1 MIDRVGTMRGADSE
15 ISDVDVVFSAL
26 YNLLLERIETEPEK
40 GLIISK
46 GNPNQRKVSWKKIAS
61 MAHSLEDFFTFREQ
75 VAGDGCCKSCGN
87 WCPISKTSPHMGV
100 CKKHNKRPIHEL
112 YRCKK
117 GYAKKVVE

>member
-1 MIDRVGTMRGADSE
+1 MIDKVNTMRGADAE

-61 MAHSLEDFFTFREQ
+61 MAHSLEDFFIFREQ
-75 VAGDGCCKSCGN
+75 VIGGGCCRSCDH
-87 WCPISKTSPHMGV
+87 WRSISKASPHMGV
-100 CKKHNKRPIHEL
+100 CKKYNKRPIHEF

-117 GYAKKVVE
+117 GYAKRVVE